1 MMKGFKSARHLQRFT
16 SMQDP
21 VANLFHIPR
30 RDIPSDHHRDLR
42 TAAMQMWNEIARL
55 QAT

>member
-1 MMKGFKSARHLQRFT
+1 MH
-16 SMQDP
+16 DP

-30 RDIPSDHHRDLR
+30 QDIPSDHHCELR

-55 QAT
+55 QFA